1 MKTHFKEGGSNEELI
16 DNMVQLLENIV
27 VLVRRV
33 APQYSGWAFS
43 GLLTDG
49 GTKKVPRPR
58 TCHTYPAM
66 MRLGTDIPYLKEI

>member
-1 MKTHFKEGGSNEELI
+1 MKTHFKEGGINEESI

-49 GTKKVPRPR
+49 GTKNVPLPR
-58 TCHTYPAM
+58 TWHTYPAM